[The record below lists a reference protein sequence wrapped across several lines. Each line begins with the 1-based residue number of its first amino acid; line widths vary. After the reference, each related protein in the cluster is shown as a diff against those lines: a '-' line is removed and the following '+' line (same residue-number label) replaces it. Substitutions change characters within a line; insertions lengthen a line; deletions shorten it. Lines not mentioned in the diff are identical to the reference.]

1 MLGKAHFSCSLILR
15 RQKNP
20 HNSNLSFQK
29 LPQRHF
35 HLMLISSWTS
45 SVLQVGIFCSLGKL
59 VEHTDVIAEVVLMPW
74 KICILYL
81 PCALPWG
88 TGWMSWR
95 SAGGA
100 TREPPKASPKLALGR
115 VGLAFL
121 ISSYRLECNKVV
133 PLRVLYSF
141 QMQSLCTFN
150 QLDRASEV
158 VLPDSGNYAL
168 DGSLACLI
176 I

>member
-1 MLGKAHFSCSLILR
+1 M
-15 RQKNP
+15 
-20 HNSNLSFQK
+20 
-29 LPQRHF
+29 
-35 HLMLISSWTS
+35 
-45 SVLQVGIFCSLGKL
+45 
-59 VEHTDVIAEVVLMPW
+59 
-74 KICILYL
+74 
-81 PCALPWG
+81 
-88 TGWMSWR
+88 
-95 SAGGA
+95 
-100 TREPPKASPKLALGR
+100 
-115 VGLAFL
+115 
-121 ISSYRLECNKVV
+121 V